1 MAIRKIEWGGVQL
14 SFTAGSYEAGLHLS
28 LGGSWWRKLAA
39 RLAGNGSAAPA
50 VAPVLAAPGRGDS
63 PATDAAS
70 AELLDRVN
78 AVTWYH
84 TLDLGNGVR
93 TPGAFDHAPILD
105 RYRIP
110 ERLDGL
116 RVLDIATYDGFW
128 AFEFEKRGAREVL
141 AMDLDGPADL
151 DWPPTRAADPPRQAS
166 GRFGH
171 GFAIAREQ
179 LGSSVKRVVCN
190 VYDLRPET
198 FGLFDVVHAGDLLL
212 HLNSPVRALQ
222 NMASVCSGYA
232 LISEPY
238 FPDLDHM
245 GGRPL
250 VEYRGGGDVP
260 TWWKIGFSALRE
272 MVRDAGFSRIEVLNT
287 FEYGYRTM
295 PGRMSH
301 AVIQAFK

>member
-1 MAIRKIEWGGVQL
+1 MAIKKIGIGGVQL
-14 SFTAGSYEAGLHLS
+14 SFTAGSNEAGLHFS
-28 LGGSWWRKLAA
+28 VGGSLWRRLAS
-39 RLAGNGSAAPA
+39 RLAGNGNGNGSAVGPVAPA
-50 VAPVLAAPGRGDS
+50 MAL
-63 PATDAAS
+63 PAGGDAAT
-70 AELLDRVN
+70 AELLQRVN
-78 AVTWYH
+78 SVTWYH
-84 TLDLGNGVR
+84 TLDLGDGVR
-93 TPGAFDHAPILD
+93 TPGAFDHSPILD

-110 ERLDGL
+110 KRLDGL

-128 AFEFEKRGAREVL
+128 AFEFEKRGAKEVL

-151 DWPPTRAADPPRQAS
+151 DWPPRRAADAPGQGPE
-166 GRFGH
+166 RFGQ
-171 GFAIAREQ
+171 GFAIAHER

-222 NMASVCSGYA
+222 NMARVCSGYA

-238 FPDLDHM
+238 FADLDCM
-245 GGRPL
+245 GSRPL

-260 TWWKIGFSALRE
+260 TWWKIGFNALQQ
-272 MVRDAGFSRIEVLNT
+272 MVLDAGFSRIEVLNT